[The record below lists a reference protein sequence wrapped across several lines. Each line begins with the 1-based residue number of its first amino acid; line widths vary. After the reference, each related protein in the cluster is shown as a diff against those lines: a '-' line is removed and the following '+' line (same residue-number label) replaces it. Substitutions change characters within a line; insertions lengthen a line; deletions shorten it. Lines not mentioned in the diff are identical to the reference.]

1 MENDAIQ
8 ASKIEE
14 EKKPEVEQFTTSLSL
29 PKLIDTAMSNIMLK
43 QTSIVSTRKD
53 ASPPIETEEDE
64 KESRQPL

>member
-43 QTSIVSTRKD
+43 QTSIVS
-53 ASPPIETEEDE
+53 
-64 KESRQPL
+64 

>member
-14 EKKPEVEQFTTSLSL
+14 EKKPEVEQFTTSSLSV

-43 QTSIVSTRKD
+43 QTSIVS
-53 ASPPIETEEDE
+53 
-64 KESRQPL
+64 